1 MSIEISDCLKR
12 ERDIC
17 VKTIMPDQNMA
28 FRRTPTLIDSIV
40 ISLTWLSTYMSA
52 DCSEPL
58 YFSTHAKEKKRANL
72 AHPIPCQVPCFALTS
87 SSLAILY
94 IPFNDQM
101 KTRENSRL
109 CTV

>member
-40 ISLTWLSTYMSA
+40 ISLTWLSTYISA
-52 DCSEPL
+52 DRSEPL
-58 YFSTHAKEKKRANL
+58 YFQLTQKKKACESCVK
-72 AHPIPCQVPCFALTS
+72 HP
-87 SSLAILY
+87 Y
-94 IPFNDQM
+94 
-101 KTRENSRL
+101 
-109 CTV
+109 

>member
-40 ISLTWLSTYMSA
+40 ISLTWLSTYISA
-52 DCSEPL
+52 DRSEPL
-58 YFSTHAKEKKRANL
+58 YFSTHAKEKSVR
-72 AHPIPCQVPCFALTS
+72 
-87 SSLAILY
+87 IL
-94 IPFNDQM
+94 
-101 KTRENSRL
+101 REAPLLRL
-109 CTV
+109 VKSPVLR